1 LIASTAAQTVA
12 STHPRCTVL
21 FRTVLFRTVLFRTV
35 LFRTLLFR
43 TVLFRTLLFCTV
55 LVAGGW
61 FMGLLLAV

>member
-35 LFRTLLFR
+35 LFRT
-43 TVLFRTLLFCTV
+43 VLFRTV

>member
-1 LIASTAAQTVA
+1 MASTAAQTVA

-35 LFRTLLFR
+35 LFRT
-43 TVLFRTLLFCTV
+43 V